1 MNDFNDNKLSAI
13 VGIGGVLLSMI
24 ILIISAKTYN
34 TALTVVGVII
44 FVLTIVVGSIMGKVT
59 NASEKS
65 KYMRGLSDGS
75 VKTTSKYH
83 LLLID
88 ERTKQDPDVQRLLQY
103 PTVQKAFF
111 DPNYITSAAA
121 QNDPYILELLE
132 VLDRMSDNGAVNGDF
147 VQYPNAGGFADPN
160 SAFVSEM
167 NKHGIDRREREKKR
181 PRRTVGRIITAVG
194 LIMFCL
200 PFFSALTG
208 AFGKNFTFIF
218 GAAPFGMVLI
228 VIGKIIGK

>member
-1 MNDFNDNKLSAI
+1 MNDFKNDKLPAL
-13 VGIGGVLLSMI
+13 VGVGGVLLSMI
-24 ILIISAKTYN
+24 ILIVSAKTYN
-34 TALTVVGVII
+34 TVLTVVGVII
-44 FVLTIVVGSIMGKVT
+44 FVLAIVAGSIVGKVT
-59 NASEKS
+59 AAAEKA
-65 KYMRGLSDGS
+65 KYTRGLSDGPA
-75 VKTTSKYH
+75 KTTSKYYP
-83 LLLID
+83 LLID

-103 PTVQKAFF
+103 HSVQKVFF

-121 QNDPYILELLE
+121 QNDPFVRELME
-132 VLDRMSDNGAVNGDF
+132 VLDRMSDSGAVNGDF
-147 VQYPNAGGFADPN
+147 VQYPNAGSFADPN

-181 PRRTVGRIITAVG
+181 PRRTAGRIITAVG

-200 PFFSALTG
+200 PFFAALTG